1 MIKSYCKINLSLRV
15 LKKLKNG
22 LHDIQSN
29 TLLIDLHDIIKI
41 HKINKKNDII
51 IFTGEF
57 RKLVNKLKNSVSETL
72 FVLRN
77 SGLIKKQYR
86 YKIVVNKKVP
96 VFGGLGGGTSN
107 AFFLTKYFLKKKI
120 SNYILR
126 ILEKKIG
133 SDFSFF
139 FKKQVY
145 QKNLKNLKKY
155 KKNFTFYFVLVYPN
169 IKCSTKNIYSKVK
182 EYSIPAKVD
191 FSKIPSKERLL
202 YLIRRENNDLQKI
215 VVSNFN
221 ILRKILNFISI
232 QNGCYFS
239 RMTGSGSVCFGIFRS
254 KKLAILGLKRIK
266 KKFPK
271 YWCVLSK
278 TI

>member
-29 TLLIDLHDIIKI
+29 TLLLDLHDIIKI
-41 HKINKKNDII
+41 DKINKKNDII

-57 RKLVNKLKNSVSETL
+57 RKLVDKLKNSISDTL
-72 FVLRN
+72 FILRN
-77 SGLIKKQYR
+77 KGIIKKQYR
-86 YKIVVNKKVP
+86 YKIVVNKKIP
-96 VFGGLGGGTSN
+96 VFAGLGGGSSN
-107 AFFLTKYFLKKKI
+107 AFFLAKYFLKNKI

-126 ILEKKIG
+126 IFEKKIG
-133 SDFSFF
+133 SDFRFF
-139 FKKQVY
+139 FYKQFY
-145 QKNLKNLKKY
+145 QKSLKNLKKY
-155 KKNFTFYFVLVYPN
+155 KTNFSFYFVLVYPS
-169 IKCSTKNIYSKVK
+169 IKCSTKKIYSKIR
-182 EYSIPAKVD
+182 EYSPPAKVD
-191 FSKIPSKERLL
+191 FSRILSKERLV
-202 YLIRRENNDLQKI
+202 YLIRKENNDLQKI
-215 VVSNFN
+215 VVSNFS
-221 ILRKILNFISI
+221 ILRTILNFISI